1 MGWTSQV
8 ALVVKNPPPNAGYV
22 GDMGLL
28 PAWGRSPGGRHE
40 NPLQCS
46 CLENPMDRRA
56 WWATV
61 HGVAQSWTQLKRLSM
76 HAGSGWTHSAVYC
89 SKGSDVTVPE
99 DTCSLKVHGSVT
111 LRARAWIPPGSAPIL
126 ILHGLLIPTLSGL
139 SLASAQW

>member
-1 MGWTSQV
+1 MGWASQV
-8 ALVVKNPPPNAGYV
+8 ELVVKNPPPNAGDV
-22 GDMGLL
+22 GDPSLIPG
-28 PAWGRSPGGRHE
+28 WGRSPRGRHE

-46 CLENPMDRRA
+46 CLENPMDRGA

-61 HGVAQSWTQLKRLSM
+61 DGVAQSWTQLKRLST
-76 HAGSGWTHSAVYC
+76 HAGSGWAHSAIYC
-89 SKGSDVTVPE
+89 SKGSDLTVPE

-126 ILHGLLIPTLSGL
+126 ILYGLLIPTLSGL